1 MVLAGF
7 LRRRRLDRAG
17 LELYATA
24 VRAARDPGFYAAPS
38 VGIGLGSDPGLGV
51 PDTVDGRF
59 DLIGLH
65 VALLIQRLRA
75 LPEPGPALAQ
85 AVFDAM
91 FSDMD
96 TSLREMGVSDLSV
109 GKRVKAM
116 WDAFHGR
123 AGAYEAA
130 MAAGDQAAL
139 ADALARNVW
148 RGTAPD
154 GAATCL
160 ATHVLALAGH
170 LATHGLD
177 SLAGGQVTFLPAP
190 AFTGEAS

>member
-38 VGIGLGSDPGLGV
+38 LGESLGVGVGSGV

-59 DLIGLH
+59 DMIGLH

-75 LPEPGPALAQ
+75 LAEPGPALAP

-130 MAAGDQAAL
+130 LAAGDQAAL
-139 ADALARNVW
+139 ADALSRNVW
-148 RGTAPD
+148 RGAAPA
-154 GAATCL
+154 GAADCL
-160 ATHVLALAGH
+160 AAHTVALVAH
-170 LATHGLD
+170 LATQGLD
-177 SLAGGQVTFLPAP
+177 RLAGGQVSFLPAP
-190 AFTGEAS
+190 ACTGKAP